1 MIPIGEVA
9 VKAAEIVEK
18 VSEAAEKTGEVAGV
32 KETTEVAE
40 TGTYK
45 DIKPD
50 NKEIAN
56 EADDF
61 WDDVFSED
69 ESFDESETDE
79 EDNAED
85 DLEKALDEY
94 FQDLKDKSE
103 CPDTIEDRPFGV
115 DDLEKQPPEKTA
127 EMRDQFDDL
136 KAELKRQ
143 WEEKY
148 GRPWPKYEHDVYS
161 SNGKL
166 IRKAGSDYDAH
177 HIQPLGMGGKNEV
190 ANITPLNAEVHY
202 DKQGVHA
209 PDSPYSRM
217 DKLLG
222 GMD

>member
-1 MIPIGEVA
+1 MVGEVA
-9 VKAAEIVEK
+9 VKVAKTVEK
-18 VSEAAEKTGEVAGV
+18 ISEMAEKTRKVAETKEVAEGS
-32 KETTEVAE
+32 E

-50 NKEIAN
+50 NQEMAN

-61 WDDVFSED
+61 WDDVFSEED
-69 ESFDESETDE
+69 SLDDSETDE
-79 EDNAED
+79 GDEVED
-85 DLEKALDEY
+85 DLEKVLNEY
-94 FQDLKDKSE
+94 FQNLKEKSE
-103 CPDTIEDRPFGV
+103 CPDTIEDRAFDV

-127 EMRDQFDDL
+127 EIRDQFDDL
-136 KAELKRQ
+136 KAELKKQ

-148 GRPWPKYEHDVYS
+148 GRLWPKYDHDIYS

-190 ANITPLNAEVHY
+190 SNITPLNAEVHY
-202 DKQGVHA
+202 DKQGIHS

-217 DKLLG
+217 DKNLG

>member
-1 MIPIGEVA
+1 MVGEVA
-9 VKAAEIVEK
+9 VK
-18 VSEAAEKTGEVAGV
+18 
-32 KETTEVAE
+32 VAE
-40 TGTYK
+40 TVEKISEMAGTKEIAEGSENGSYK

-50 NKEIAN
+50 NEETAN
-56 EADDF
+56 DADDF

-69 ESFDESETDE
+69 ESIDESEADE
-79 EDNAED
+79 GDDVED

-103 CPDTIEDRPFGV
+103 CPGTIEDRPFEV

-136 KAELKRQ
+136 KAELKKQ
-143 WEEKY
+143 WEEKN
-148 GRPWPKYEHDVYS
+148 GKPWPKYDHDIYS

-177 HIQPLGMGGKNEV
+177 HMQPLGMGGKNEV
-190 ANITPLNAEVHY
+190 SNITPLNAEVHY
-202 DKQGVHA
+202 DKQGIHS
-209 PDSPYSRM
+209 PDSPYNRM
-217 DKLLG
+217 DKILG